1 MIMKKSLLIILFLLT
16 IWGCTNKPKKIERV
30 FPVTLGSVIQR
41 DVPIYI
47 EVIGNVYSLQI
58 VEIRPQVGGIITEA
72 YVKQGQYVKKGDPLF
87 SIDPRPF
94 QAALDRAKAALVKDT
109 AALELSKVTLKRN
122 EELAKKD
129 YVSKLNFETF
139 QSNVQSG
146 TGQVESDQ
154 ADIALAAL
162 NLEWSTPVSPIDG
175 KISQY
180 NIYPGNLVT
189 ANDPN
194 HFTDVRQIT
203 PADIRFNIAQKDF
216 ILVQEALKTGA
227 LKFEVY
233 LPQEP
238 GKPREGEIYF
248 IDNHIDL
255 ATGTILIKGTVIN
268 EDEKFWPGEFIR
280 VRLQLKVKPNA
291 ILVPEEAVQSGQDG
305 PFVYIYQPDS
315 STVKYQ
321 PVIKGERIDRYLL
334 IEKGVNPNDKLVL
347 KGQVNLRPGAKVSV
361 VEEKNESL

>member
-1 MIMKKSLLIILFLLT
+1 MKRLLLSCLVLIAIC
-16 IWGCTNKPKKIERV
+16 GCTSKPKKPERI
-30 FPVTLGSVIQR
+30 FPVTLGDVIQR

-58 VEIRPQVGGIITEA
+58 VEIRPQVGGIVTES

-87 SIDPRPF
+87 LIDPRPY

-109 AALELSKVTLKRN
+109 AALELSKITLKRN

-139 QSNVQSG
+139 QSNVLSG
-146 TGQVESDQ
+146 TGQVDSDK
-154 ADIALAAL
+154 ADIAIAEL
-162 NLEWSTPVSPIDG
+162 NLEWTTPISPIDG

-194 HFTDVRQIT
+194 NFTDVRQIT

-216 ILVQEALKTGA
+216 IEVQKALKAGL

-233 LPQEP
+233 LPQEAD
-238 GKPREGEIYF
+238 KPREGEIYF

-255 ATGTILIKGTVIN
+255 TTGTILIKGTVVN
-268 EDEKFWPGEFIR
+268 DDEMFWPGEFIR
-280 VRLQLKVKPNA
+280 VRLQLRMESNA
-291 ILVPEEAVQSGQDG
+291 LLVPEEAVQLGQDG
-305 PFVYIYQPDS
+305 PFIYVYQPDT
-315 STVKYQ
+315 STVEYR
-321 PVIKGERIDRYLL
+321 PVVKRERIDHQIL
-334 IEKGVNPNDKLVL
+334 IEKGLKAGEKVVL
-347 KGQVNLRPGAKVSV
+347 KGQVNLRPGAKVTV
-361 VEEKNESL
+361 INE